1 MISLSKWGSVPGQL
15 RAAAAAGGRYVRRAV
30 VEPGL
35 ERDDLLLNGKCVVA
49 AMVAWVLARYLLPP
63 TVSTFAPFTALVAL
77 QATVYRS
84 ARDCIQYLLAMAAG
98 TTLAATLAATVGVHG
113 WSFGLLTLL
122 GLWAG
127 RVRRLGQQGAQVAI
141 VGFFA
146 FSSGQGRIDY
156 VGYLAAA
163 VTIGALCGLGAQLV
177 LAPARHTG
185 HRRQAVAHLCTGMSR
200 RISALADTLDDTLDA
215 SEPDGERV
223 RQWHRD
229 WRKLYAD
236 CRDIQNSI
244 DAEVENGRLNPRR
257 GAADLNDALARAR
270 EVADMGER
278 SLDHLRSMT
287 RAVDHALDTGE
298 IERLPGSFRP
308 GFSSAL
314 RAAAQAIEELGRADR
329 TDIDRLEC
337 LIGEAETELDR
348 VQHEAASAAPQAQ
361 TLRGALLT
369 DAGRLLTELRAGQR
383 ALASA
388 S

>member
-1 MISLSKWGSVPGQL
+1 M
-15 RAAAAAGGRYVRRAV
+15 RTAAAARGRYVWRAMA
-30 VEPGL
+30 EPGR
-35 ERDDLLLNGKCVVA
+35 ERDDLLLNAKCVVA

-84 ARDCIQYLLAMAAG
+84 ARDCAQYLLAMATG
-98 TTLAATLAATVGVHG
+98 TTLAATLAATVGIHG

-127 RVRRLGQQGAQVAI
+127 RVRRLGQQGAQVTI

-156 VGYLAAA
+156 VGHLAAA
-163 VTIGALCGLGAQLV
+163 VAIGALCGLGAHLL

-185 HRRQAVAHLCTGMSR
+185 HRRQAVAALCTGMSR
-200 RISALADTLDDTLDA
+200 RINALADALD
-215 SEPDGERV
+215 SGEPDGERV
-223 RQWHRD
+223 RQWRRD
-229 WRKLYAD
+229 WRSLAAD
-236 CRDIQNSI
+236 CRDIQDRI
-244 DAEVENGRLNPRR
+244 DTEVENGRLNPRR
-257 GAADLNDALARAR
+257 SPADVNNALARAR
-270 EVADMGER
+270 EVADMAER

-287 RAVDHALDTGE
+287 RAVDHALDGE
-298 IERLPGSFRP
+298 IGRLPDSFRP

-314 RAAAQAIEELGRADR
+314 RAAARALEELGRADR

-337 LIGEAETELDR
+337 LIDDAEAELDR
-348 VQHEAASAAPQAQ
+348 VQHESASTALRAQ

-369 DAGRLLTELRAGQR
+369 DAGRLLAELRAGQR
-383 ALASA
+383 ALAPVS
-388 S
+388 

>member
-1 MISLSKWGSVPGQL
+1 M
-15 RAAAAAGGRYVRRAV
+15 RTAAAARGRYVRRAV
-30 VEPGL
+30 AEPGL

-63 TVSTFAPFTALVAL
+63 IVSTFAPFTALVAL

-84 ARDCIQYLLAMAAG
+84 ARDCTQYLLAMAAG
-98 TTLAATLAATVGVHG
+98 TTLAATLAATVGIHG

-127 RVRRLGQQGAQVAI
+127 RARRLGQQGTQVTI

-185 HRRQAVAHLCTGMSR
+185 HRRQAVAHLCTGMSQ
-200 RISALADTLDDTLDA
+200 RISALADTLDS

-229 WRKLYAD
+229 WRRLSAD

-257 GAADLNDALARAR
+257 GAADVNDALARAR

-298 IERLPGSFRP
+298 IDRLPGSFRP

-314 RAAAQAIEELGRADR
+314 RAAAQAIEELGRAER

-337 LIGEAETELDR
+337 LIGEAEAALDR

-369 DAGRLLTELRAGQR
+369 DAGRLLAELRAGQR
-383 ALASA
+383 ALAPA

>member
-1 MISLSKWGSVPGQL
+1 MW
-15 RAAAAAGGRYVRRAV
+15 RAV
-30 VEPGL
+30 AEPGR
-35 ERDDLLLNGKCVVA
+35 ERDDLLLNAKCVVA

-84 ARDCIQYLLAMAAG
+84 ARDCAQYLLAMAAG

-122 GLWAG
+122 GLRAG

-185 HRRQAVAHLCTGMSR
+185 HRRQAVARLCTGMSR
-200 RISALADTLDDTLDA
+200 RISALADTLES

-223 RQWHRD
+223 RQWRRD
-229 WRKLYAD
+229 WRRLAAD
-236 CRDIQNSI
+236 CRDIQ
-244 DAEVENGRLNPRR
+244 DGVDREVENGRLNPRR
-257 GAADLNDALARAR
+257 GAADVNDALARAR

-298 IERLPGSFRP
+298 IDRLPGSFRP
-308 GFSSAL
+308 GFGSAL
-314 RAAAQAIEELGRADR
+314 RATAQAMEELGRADR
-329 TDIDRLEC
+329 TDTDRLEC
-337 LIGEAETELDR
+337 LIVEAEAELGR
-348 VQHEAASAAPQAQ
+348 VQQEAAGAAPQAQ

-369 DAGRLLTELRAGQR
+369 DAGRLLAELRAGQR
-383 ALASA
+383 ALAPA
-388 S
+388 P